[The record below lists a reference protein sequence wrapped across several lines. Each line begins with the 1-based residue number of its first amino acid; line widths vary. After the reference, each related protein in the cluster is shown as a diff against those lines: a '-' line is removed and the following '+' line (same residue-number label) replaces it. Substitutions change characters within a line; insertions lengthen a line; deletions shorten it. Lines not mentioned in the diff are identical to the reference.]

1 MHVNLLHVYSCYYI
15 HWYKYAHNYNNF
27 VENIIMLGI
36 FKKNCFI
43 LQSVHVATP
52 SGPYYTLLFRVN
64 ALGIAIPRS
73 CRILLYTCT
82 MNQHDDSIFMER
94 YKVLHI
100 IECMFLME
108 IMDFKLC
115 TIDYIVLLLIP
126 RVILLILR
134 EPVST
139 STPESIIRS

>member
-82 MNQHDDSIFMER
+82 MNQHDDSIF
-94 YKVLHI
+94 
-100 IECMFLME
+100 IESPGTPVATPWLY
-108 IMDFKLC
+108 
-115 TIDYIVLLLIP
+115 IDCF
-126 RVILLILR
+126 
-134 EPVST
+134 
-139 STPESIIRS
+139 